1 MANNTPVTNTLH
13 LTFKGANENASLD
26 ETKNE
31 AVDVEVSGCLSD
43 DQKQIK
49 EDCIVLY
56 YVDMNGLER
65 IINYKP
71 IAELYGYNNSK
82 ETSKNRTINDF
93 KEANLMVNFMDVIK
107 DGNGTIKPNTL
118 ARLAQGPRPIN
129 EGMYM
134 IDSFEKMLSFSEIKE
149 LRDKWEKDL
158 MRNAYDLGRLNHF
171 SLDKVEGTSF
181 HLTSKGPSADY
192 IALDAGKPIGTIDG
206 NMSSPRAPLLSTWA
220 RWADPASAGNAM
232 KSIPAPNGYINS
244 TMGSIFGN
252 SAEFL
257 SVTIDEKY
265 YHVMGHGNTYKTH
278 GQPATMEEGTND
290 ELWNNT
296 SYYWNMDLN
305 PGYKKSNNRTVLSYP
320 PPPGISMPEL
330 PPGITPLEIR
340 KKIAD
345 EPKNSEFWKDI
356 LTKSEKNYFNVS
368 IETFYGGNQEK
379 ANAWDAAD
387 ISQKQKLII
396 VKLHGDGGQRD
407 EVLVMD
413 LLMKN
418 NNHYIAAC
426 TNDNVHMCCL
436 YGINVGCIYTGGA
449 KTMFPDVFKKQ
460 KYRERVVQFVPEKD
474 PVLSFF
480 KEREYALLQ
489 MCEHNYNVSIQL
501 KQIIKKLESSK
512 KLHVFLGKCE
522 QQQKYFGESSHI
534 GGALKF
540 FTGLLYDCNIYIV
553 NILYELFGKDLF
565 GTKGSDEEPEI
576 DYWIISTWNKR
587 RITFPNLKTLD
598 LSDFM
603 QEFSYTNIGLKYEDY
618 PEHFTWEDPKYLP
631 SEGDYRIYDAHK
643 KLNYKNEQ
651 QDGGSDTMMDD
662 TMMGELGHI
671 LELEEEKETN
681 RDKLDIAR
689 KKLIEVKRLNYVME
703 VFFWDS
709 SISTVIING
718 GAKFTPGT
726 KTSFK
731 PGMAY
736 LMTPNDRTGTL
747 KGSYQHIFQ
756 MYAGEMKKSK
766 WWDGTWPVM
775 QTVQP
780 SESSESSRRKRQRA
794 SSSSSSLYSG
804 GGTPT
809 DVLTKVF
816 PPYKTPWGNNLDGFK
831 ADLTGDLDVNNVLK
845 FMYNKEFSVATD
857 DGMEWQPLIINLN
870 NTSGQEVEKDLNKEV
885 LERLKILVTNLFNH
899 PTIKTIEPWGC
910 YTYDVCLKTLVDLY
924 LAECYTSEIQVRPG
938 IEGIEGIEGVEDIKG
953 IEGIEGIDEANN
965 VLLEAKNVW
974 FDNFIYKLLLDN
986 CCEVSADTFSDDLSD
1001 MLSNAINTFIENQ
1014 EALREAKFWFKN
1026 SIEGELAKK
1035 DIEALDGYISQHE
1048 KLKDDMIKKK
1058 DNLKLQT
1065 DELIDILGKS
1075 ILPAPEE
1082 NLLGKRDSSVE
1093 AQEEVTPAKSL
1104 TPGEEEKDE
1113 SSSSGDTADV
1123 ARTPQEELNEGTLP
1137 STPSRNENKLTSE
1150 KISTE
1155 EKMKEKKK
1163 RHRTFSQSHKE
1174 EGKAKQIK
1182 LGIKPGTGQIGNNK
1196 RDYSQFKEILPTANR
1211 ANRARRKI
1219 KGGSKK
1225 KKTRRRKKKKKTK
1238 KRLSK
1243 NNTKTRSNRRKKRS
1257 KEKKRRNNNRS

>member
-1 MANNTPVTNTLH
+1 MANNTPIINTLY
-13 LTFKGANENASLD
+13 LTFKGANENANLD
-26 ETKNE
+26 ETKNGTVLAE
-31 AVDVEVSGCLSD
+31 DYRCLSGD
-43 DQKQIK
+43 KTQIK

-82 ETSKNRTINDF
+82 ETSKNRTIKDF

-118 ARLAQGPRPIN
+118 ARLAQKGSLN
-129 EGMYM
+129 QGMYM
-134 IDSFEKMLSFSEIKE
+134 ISSFENMLSFSEIKE

-232 KSIPAPNGYINS
+232 KSIPAPNGYIKSNK
-244 TMGSIFGN
+244 GSIFGN
-252 SAEFL
+252 DTEFL

-278 GQPATMEEGTND
+278 GEPANMEEGTND

-305 PGYKKSNNRTVLSYP
+305 PGYEKSNNRTVLSYP
-320 PPPGISMPEL
+320 PPSGIFMPSEM
-330 PPGITPLEIR
+330 R

-345 EPKNSEFWKDI
+345 EPKTGNFWELI
-356 LTKSEKNYFNVS
+356 RIPNSEKNYFNVS

-379 ANAWDAAD
+379 ANAWNDAD

-418 NNHYIAAC
+418 NKHYIAAC

-480 KEREYALLQ
+480 KEREYALFQ

-501 KQIIKKLESSK
+501 KQIIEKLESNQ

-522 QQQKYFGESSHI
+522 QQQKSFGKSSHI
-534 GGALKF
+534 GGAFKF

-565 GTKGSDEEPEI
+565 GTKESDIDEEPEI
-576 DYWIISTWNKR
+576 DDWIISTWNKR
-587 RITFPNLKTLD
+587 RITFPNLETLD

-603 QEFSYTNIGLKYEDY
+603 QKFSYTNIGVKYEDY

-643 KLNYKNEQ
+643 KLNYKNEK
-651 QDGGSDTMMDD
+651 QDGGSSD
-662 TMMGELGHI
+662 TMMGELGDI
-671 LELEEEKETN
+671 LKREDEKETN
-681 RDKLDIAR
+681 RYELDIAR

-736 LMTPNDRTGTL
+736 LMRPDDRSGIL

-756 MYAGEMKKSK
+756 IHAGEMKKSEK
-766 WWDGTWPVM
+766 WEGRWPVM
-775 QTVQP
+775 QRDASLEP
-780 SESSESSRRKRQRA
+780 SSNKRQRA
-794 SSSSSSLYSG
+794 SSSSSLYSG

-816 PPYKTPWGNNLDGFK
+816 PPYKTPWNNNLDEFK
-831 ADLTGDLDVNNVLK
+831 TNLTGDLDVLK
-845 FMYNKEFSVATD
+845 FMYNKEFSVPTD

-899 PTIKTIEPWGC
+899 PTIKPWGC

-938 IEGIEGIEGVEDIKG
+938 IEGIEGIEGVEDIEGIEGVEDIKGIKG
-953 IEGIEGIDEANN
+953 IEVEGIDEATN

-1001 MLSNAINTFIENQ
+1001 RLSNAINTFIENQ

-1035 DIEALDGYISQHE
+1035 DIEALGGYISQHE
-1048 KLKDDMIKKK
+1048 KLKDDMIQEKK
-1058 DNLKLQT
+1058 NLKLQT

-1082 NLLGKRDSSVE
+1082 ELLGKRDYSVE
-1093 AQEEVTPAKSL
+1093 AIEQVTPANSL
-1104 TPGEEEKDE
+1104 PPREEKDE
-1113 SSSSGDTADV
+1113 SSSSGDIADV
-1123 ARTPQEELNEGTLP
+1123 ATTPQEEEELKEGVSP
-1137 STPSRNENKLTSE
+1137 ATPSRKGNEPTLQREGTVE
-1150 KISTE
+1150 KM
-1155 EKMKEKKK
+1155 EKMKKRDLSEPYEQQEEQQEGPAKKK
-1163 RHRTFSQSHKE
+1163 KLL
-1174 EGKAKQIK
+1174 K
-1182 LGIKPGTGQIGNNK
+1182 LGIKPGTGQIGKK
-1196 RDYSQFKEILPTANR
+1196 RDFQPDETQPIKKL
-1211 ANRARRKI
+1211 K